1 MSQTET
7 KLVYHIYVIGK
18 NETRLSPYGTM
29 PRDLEAFNCEGDQ
42 LQLIK
47 RTSLVEKFRSYK
59 DNRTQKFTLV
69 HKKASKEIEVRTCKI
84 SITQRAGKCVR
95 GWLGGLILMK
105 KGNYKLSKEE
115 CKEAYKDG
123 YRTSGSESLN
133 QEVPTSNKTVIQQ
146 TQTPISQSTCQDS
159 TE

>member
-29 PRDLEAFNCEGDQ
+29 PRDLEAFNCEEDQ
-42 LQLIK
+42 LHLIK

-59 DNRTQKFTLV
+59 DNRTQNFTLV

-123 YRTSGSESLN
+123 YTWIRIENGH
-133 QEVPTSNKTVIQQ
+133 
-146 TQTPISQSTCQDS
+146 QDRKV
-159 TE
+159 